1 MTKRSCERLIANRLL
16 RPIDAQGV
24 VTKALKA
31 MQKVDPASAPRPAES
46 APA

>member
-24 VTKALKA
+24 VKKALKA
-31 MQKVDPASAPRPAES
+31 MQTADPASASRSAES
-46 APA
+46 AAA